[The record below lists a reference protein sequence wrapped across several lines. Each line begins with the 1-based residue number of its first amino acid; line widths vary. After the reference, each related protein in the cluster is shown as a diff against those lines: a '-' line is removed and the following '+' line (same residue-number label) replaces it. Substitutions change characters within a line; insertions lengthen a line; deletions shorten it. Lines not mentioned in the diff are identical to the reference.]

1 MTGST
6 AATRR
11 RRRDGGGGGDG
22 VQDDRVARV
31 GDPREHLRADEL
43 RHDDRRAERGGAGG
57 EGEVDVAA
65 ASVVAR
71 VVVVV
76 VGRLVLAVVVV
87 QPRRFQIARAHG
99 VEHVVV
105 VVVELAPAD
114 VGRRVEAHLTG
125 ENGVLAEHAED
136 AIVVVREGEDL
147 AGTEMRAP
155 RRTHVAGRRFRAC
168 DEVGW

>member
-1 MTGST
+1 M
-6 AATRR
+6 
-11 RRRDGGGGGDG
+11 
-22 VQDDRVARV
+22 
-31 GDPREHLRADEL
+31 
-43 RHDDRRAERGGAGG
+43 
-57 EGEVDVAA
+57 AA

-87 QPRRFQIARAHG
+87 QPRRSRARA

>member
-1 MTGST
+1 M
-6 AATRR
+6 
-11 RRRDGGGGGDG
+11 
-22 VQDDRVARV
+22 
-31 GDPREHLRADEL
+31 
-43 RHDDRRAERGGAGG
+43 
-57 EGEVDVAA
+57 AA

-87 QPRRFQIARAHG
+87 QPGRFQIARAHA

-125 ENGVLAEHAED
+125 ENGVLADLAED

-155 RRTHVAGRRFRAC
+155 RRAHVAGRRFRAC

>member
-1 MTGST
+1 M
-6 AATRR
+6 
-11 RRRDGGGGGDG
+11 
-22 VQDDRVARV
+22 
-31 GDPREHLRADEL
+31 
-43 RHDDRRAERGGAGG
+43 
-57 EGEVDVAA
+57 AA

-71 VVVVV
+71 AV

-87 QPRRFQIARAHG
+87 ELGRFQFARART
-99 VEHVVV
+99 VEHVVA

-155 RRTHVAGRRFRAC
+155 RRAHVAGRRFRAC